1 MLERNLLRL
10 RSVWHWNDTEPTLRR
25 LPRFIGTHPIVAAL
39 SFSPVF
45 DLLASWRFERKE
57 F

>member
-1 MLERNLLRL
+1 MLERSLLRL